1 MDKNVYLGFNTQL
14 NSTILEDVEFAL
26 KNKFNAICLELSWNP
41 ELEFSNEE
49 INALKDF
56 SFKGNKLII
65 HLPFFL
71 TTNSSIPEVFS
82 GVLDYFKKVI
92 ILAKKVNATILTLH
106 GGYNE
111 QIGDF
116 KTQKYLI
123 KNLNNLVALS
133 NKAGIELS
141 IENDDKN
148 SNYPVWELE
157 IVSEIL
163 SKVKGLTFTYDIGH
177 SNTAGYDSL
186 KFYDSVKDYTNIIH
200 LHNNSGKDS
209 HNSLDEGDIPFNK
222 ILPEIVKSNSDLI
235 YILELYP
242 YKKILQSRKFFQ
254 EIFLSL

>member
-1 MDKNVYLGFNTQL
+1 MDKNVYLGFSTQL
-14 NSTILEDVEFAL
+14 NSTILEDVDFAL
-26 KNKFNAICLELSWNP
+26 KNKFNALCLELSWNP

-49 INALKDF
+49 INALNDF
-56 SFKGNKLII
+56 SSKGNKLII

-71 TTNSSIPEVFS
+71 TTNSSIPEIFN
-82 GVLDYFKKVI
+82 GVLNYFKKVI
-92 ILAKKVNATILTLH
+92 ILAKKVNSTVLTLH

-123 KNLNNLVALS
+123 KNLKKLVALS

-141 IENDDKN
+141 IENDDKD
-148 SNYPVWELE
+148 SDYPVWELDV
-157 IVSEIL
+157 VSEIL

-186 KFYDSVKDYTNIIH
+186 KFYDSVKDYINIIH
-200 LHNNSGKDS
+200 LHNNFGKDS
-209 HNSLDEGDIPFNK
+209 HNSLDDGNIPFK
-222 ILPEIVKSNSDLI
+222 EILPKIMESNVDLI

-254 EIFLSL
+254 KIIMSL